1 MSPGD
6 TRDNENNPKSVTKNR
21 TFIMKNIVLT
31 GFMGTGKTEVGRELS
46 RLLDMKL
53 IDVDTEIEKSQKMAI
68 NEIFRQ
74 FGEPW
79 FREIETEMI
88 KKVSGNK
95 NIIISAGGGAVLKK
109 ENMDTLKENG
119 VIVCLTATPETILKR
134 TSNNRGR
141 PLLLVENPLE
151 RIKELLNFRK
161 PFYEKADVMIDTEGK
176 TPLQIAE
183 EIMEKVKGKR

>member
-1 MSPGD
+1 
-6 TRDNENNPKSVTKNR
+6 
-21 TFIMKNIVLT
+21 MKNIVLT
-31 GFMGTGKTEVGRELS
+31 GFMGTGKTEVGRELA

-68 NEIFRQ
+68 NEIFKH

-79 FREIETEMI
+79 FRQIETEMI
-88 KKVSGNK
+88 KKVSGDK
-95 NIIISAGGGAVLKK
+95 NIIISAGGGAVLKQ
-109 ENMDTLKENG
+109 ENMDTLRKDG
-119 VIVCLTATPETILKR
+119 IIVCLTATPETILKR

-176 TPLQIAE
+176 TPLQIVE
-183 EIMEKVKGKR
+183 EIMEKVKDKR